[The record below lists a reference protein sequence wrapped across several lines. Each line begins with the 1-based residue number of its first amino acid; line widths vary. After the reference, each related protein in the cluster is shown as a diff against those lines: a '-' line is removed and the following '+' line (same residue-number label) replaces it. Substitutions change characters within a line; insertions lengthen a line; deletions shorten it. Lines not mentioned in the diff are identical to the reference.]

1 MQGHKDEAV
10 KELQTALRIDPN
22 SAQTRNVLNAILSGP
37 KYSPQDAL
45 RQKQR
50 TELTSD
56 ICKITEQARVA
67 HQATGL
73 PGQQSP

>member
-67 HQATGL
+67 HQATVL